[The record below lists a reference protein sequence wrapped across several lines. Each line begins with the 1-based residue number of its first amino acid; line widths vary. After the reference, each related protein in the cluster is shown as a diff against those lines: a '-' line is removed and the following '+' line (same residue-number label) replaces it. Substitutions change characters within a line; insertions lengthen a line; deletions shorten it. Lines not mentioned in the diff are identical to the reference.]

1 MSKTSKG
8 GLLEPRKMSAEL
20 FSLTYGALV
29 TEMLRDYEDP
39 KQVNMRLDKI
49 GFNMGTRLAD
59 DFLAKNAHVPKCT
72 DCRQIADVL
81 SKNAIPTYLGNFNH
95 DCHSRGMGAP
105 QHPRGAGEATLNISI
120 SFPASRG
127 CCGVPATVSNWGGGD
142 REFSLIIENNP
153 LTELVE
159 VPASLS
165 TLNYSQIIAG
175 AIRGGLE
182 ALHFKVY
189 SSVIENPTN
198 TEIKVK
204 FDQILRDNLPAGED
218 D

>member
-1 MSKTSKG
+1 
-8 GLLEPRKMSAEL
+8 MSAEL

-39 KQVNMRLDKI
+39 KQVNMRLDEPMI
-49 GFNMGTRLAD
+49 
-59 DFLAKNAHVPKCT
+59 LAKNVHVAKCT

-81 SKNAIPTYLGNFNH
+81 SKNAIPTYL
-95 DCHSRGMGAP
+95 
-105 QHPRGAGEATLNISI
+105 
-120 SFPASRG
+120 
-127 CCGVPATVSNWGGGD
+127 GVPATVSNWGGGD

-165 TLNYSQIIAG
+165 SLNYSQIIAG

-198 TEIKVK
+198 TEIKIK
-204 FDQILRDNLPAGED
+204 FDQILRDNLPAGEED
-218 D
+218 

>member
-1 MSKTSKG
+1 
-8 GLLEPRKMSAEL
+8 MSAEL

-29 TEMLRDYEDP
+29 TEMLRGYEDP

-59 DFLAKNAHVPKCT
+59 DSGKECARGKVHG
-72 DCRQIADVL
+72 L
-81 SKNAIPTYLGNFNH
+81 SAN
-95 DCHSRGMGAP
+95 SR
-105 QHPRGAGEATLNISI
+105 R
-120 SFPASRG
+120 
-127 CCGVPATVSNWGGGD
+127 VPATVSNWGGGD

-165 TLNYSQIIAG
+165 SLNYSQIIAG

-198 TEIKVK
+198 TEIKIK
-204 FDQILRDNLPAGED
+204 FDQILRDNLPAGEED
-218 D
+218 

>member
-1 MSKTSKG
+1 MSKSSKS
-8 GLLEPRKMSAEL
+8 GLTEPKKMSAEL

-59 DFLAKNAHVPKCT
+59 DFLAKNAHVAKCT

-81 SKNAIPTYLGNFNH
+81 SKNAIPTYL
-95 DCHSRGMGAP
+95 
-105 QHPRGAGEATLNISI
+105 
-120 SFPASRG
+120 
-127 CCGVPATVSNWGGGD
+127 GVPATVSNWGGGD

-165 TLNYSQIIAG
+165 SLNYSQIIAG

-198 TEIKVK
+198 TEIKIK
-204 FDQILRDNLPAGED
+204 FDQILRDNLPAGEED
-218 D
+218 

>member
-1 MSKTSKG
+1 
-8 GLLEPRKMSAEL
+8 MSAEL

-39 KQVNMRLDKI
+39 KQVNMRLDKVCIAPSHCLKLIEHFSRFKI

-81 SKNAIPTYLGNFNH
+81 SKNAIPTYL
-95 DCHSRGMGAP
+95 
-105 QHPRGAGEATLNISI
+105 
-120 SFPASRG
+120 
-127 CCGVPATVSNWGGGD
+127 GVPATVSNWGGGD

-204 FDQILRDNLPAGED
+204 FDQILRDNLPAGEED
-218 D
+218 